1 MIRRCRALV
10 IFITFILRATS
21 PCSLPGASF
30 PEQRPAER
38 NSPTVND
45 LVASVHQLYAQKR
58 WQEIVDRAQVSP
70 RDPAELDYCRGMALA
85 HLGRG
90 EEAREAF
97 QAGQKKQPRDKR
109 FPIELAGLAFKQKQ
123 FADARRD
130 LRRALRL
137 DPNDVYALDFLA
149 TVELLEQNLEAAL
162 KLWNRVDKPRI
173 EEVISDPQ
181 PRVDSVLLDHAFAF
195 APAAVLKVGD
205 YRTTQ
210 ARLALLGIFSRYQF
224 ELTPRPSDGFDE
236 HSPKFDLLFR
246 AVERNGWGDSKL
258 DGALSLLRGVPFETV
273 YPEYFNLGH
282 SAMNLTSLVRW
293 DSNKRR
299 IFASLSA
306 PLRRN
311 PKWRYQFYADSRN
324 ENWDL
329 SQNSH
334 AMGVP
339 LANLK
344 LQKVEAGA
352 GIRSVVNGRWTWNS
366 GVDLSNRWFRNL
378 ESHVTPFFTDGFS
391 LKVQAGLDYELLDLP
406 EDRFSVRLGASEQCG
421 RFFATPSNFF
431 SRTQGSSLMHWF
443 PKSGGDDYEI
453 SGELRAGR
461 TQGRVPFDELFILG
475 LERDNELWLRAHI
488 GTRSGKKGSAPLGR
502 DYILSNWEINRHIY
516 QGRLF
521 DVRLAPFLDTGRT
534 YDANFGSREWL
545 WDTGGQVKVR
555 VLGGVAVVFTY
566 GKDLRSG
573 RSTYYVLVGH

>member
-1 MIRRCRALV
+1 
-10 IFITFILRATS
+10 
-21 PCSLPGASF
+21 
-30 PEQRPAER
+30 
-38 NSPTVND
+38 
-45 LVASVHQLYAQKR
+45 
-58 WQEIVDRAQVSP
+58 
-70 RDPAELDYCRGMALA
+70 MALA

-109 FPIELAGLAFKQKQ
+109 FPIELAGLAFKQKH

-137 DPNDVYALDFLA
+137 DPKDAYALDFLA

-162 KLWNRVDKPRI
+162 NLWNRVDKPRI
-173 EEVISDPQ
+173 EEVIADPQ
-181 PRVDSVLLDHAFAF
+181 LRVDSVLLDHAFAF
-195 APAAVLKVGD
+195 APAAVLKVED

-210 ARLALLGIFSRYQF
+210 ARIAMLGIFSRYQF
-224 ELTPRPSDGFDE
+224 ELTPRPGNSTE
-236 HSPKFDLLFR
+236 EQRQKFDLFFR

-258 DGALSLLRGVPFETV
+258 EGALSLLRGVPYETV

-311 PKWRYQFYADSRN
+311 PGRNYQFYADSRN

-329 SQNSH
+329 SQTFH
-334 AMGVP
+334 AIGAP
-339 LANLK
+339 LANLN

-352 GIRSVVNGRWTWNS
+352 EIRSVVNGRWSWNS

-378 ESHVTPFFTDGFS
+378 EGHVTPFFTNGFS
-391 LKVQAGLDYELLDLP
+391 LKVQAGLDYELLNLP
-406 EDRFSVRLGASEQCG
+406 EDRISVRLGASEQCG
-421 RFFATPSNFF
+421 RFFATPSSFF
-431 SRTQGSSLMHWF
+431 SLTQGSSLMHWF
-443 PKSGGDDYEI
+443 PKPRGDDYEI
-453 SGELRAGR
+453 SAELRAGR

-475 LERDNELWLRAHI
+475 LERDNGLWLRAHI
-488 GTRSGKKGSAPLGR
+488 GTRDGKKGSAPLGR
-502 DYILSNWEINRHIY
+502 DYILSNWEINKHIY

-534 YDANFGSREWL
+534 YDAHFGSREWL
-545 WDTGGQVKVR
+545 WDTGGQVKAR
-555 VLGGVAVVFTY
+555 VLGGVEVVFTY

-573 RSTYYVLVGH
+573 RNTYYVLVGP